1 MVKDLFRHFWFSGS
15 LTVLAI
21 IAVLLGKGWAAAGI
35 TLVLLIIEVAFS
47 FDNAVIN
54 AKVLARLSKFWQ
66 TLFLTVGILIAVI
79 GMRLVF
85 PIMLVAITA
94 GLSWGEVVRIALN
107 DPEAYARYIEDAYPS
122 IAAFGGAFLLM
133 LALYFFFDK
142 HRHVHWLPFE
152 SHLQRL
158 GHWWLP
164 PIIAAVLLGGLAAL
178 PMNTHVSETL
188 QAGILGVIVYVV
200 MQLVLRAAAGAVKK
214 KTSDIAHMTGWAAF
228 TSFMYLELL
237 DASFSF
243 DGVIGAFAITT
254 DVILIAVG
262 LGVGAFWVR
271 SFTVYMVRRRTLEA
285 YAYLEHGAHYAVF
298 FLALAMLV
306 SLVYHL
312 PEAVTGVVTVAI
324 IGASLIAS
332 RKLNARREAGLTAD
346 TKA

>member
-1 MVKDLFRHFWFSGS
+1 VKHLVRHFWFSGS
-15 LTVLAI
+15 ITLIAI
-21 IAVLLGKGWAAAGI
+21 IAMLLGRGWAAAGI
-35 TLVLLIIEVAFS
+35 TLVLLVIEVAFS

-54 AKVLARLSKFWQ
+54 AKVLAKLSKFWQ
-66 TLFLTVGILIAVI
+66 TLFLTVGILIAVV

-85 PIMLVAITA
+85 PILLVAVTA
-94 GLSWGEVVRIALN
+94 GLSWGEVIRVALN
-107 DPEAYARYIEDAYPS
+107 DSEAYARYIEDAYPS

-142 HRHVHWLPFE
+142 ERHVHWLPFE
-152 SHLQRL
+152 NHLQRL

-164 PIIAAVLLGGLAAL
+164 PIVAFVLLGLLAAL
-178 PMNTHVSETL
+178 PINTHASETL
-188 QAGILGVIVYVV
+188 KAGALGVIVYVI
-200 MQLVLRAAAGAVKK
+200 MQLILMAAQRAVKA
-214 KTSDIAHMTGWAAF
+214 KTPDATHLVGWAAF
-228 TSFMYLELL
+228 TSFLYLELL

-254 DVILIAVG
+254 DVVLIAVG

-271 SFTVYMVRRRTLEA
+271 SFTVYMVRRKTLDA

-298 FLALAMLV
+298 FLSMAMLI

-324 IGASLIAS
+324 IGASLVASKRLNKVEHEKIA
-332 RKLNARREAGLTAD
+332 A
-346 TKA
+346 

>member
-1 MVKDLFRHFWFSGS
+1 MKDLLRHFWFSGGV
-15 LTVLAI
+15 TILAI
-21 IAVLLGKGWAAAGI
+21 VAVLLGKGWAAAGV
-35 TLVLLIIEVAFS
+35 TLVLLIVEVAFS

-54 AKVLARLSKFWQ
+54 AKILAKLSKFWQ
-66 TLFLTVGILIAVI
+66 TLFLTVGILIAVV

-85 PIMLVAITA
+85 PILLVALTA
-94 GLSWGEVVRIALN
+94 GLAWREVIDVALN
-107 DPEAYARYIEDAYPS
+107 DSATYAHYIEQAYPS

-142 HRHVHWLPFE
+142 ERHVHWLPFE
-152 SHLQRL
+152 RHLQRL

-164 PIIAAVLLGGLAAL
+164 PIIAGILLGVMALL
-178 PMNTHVSETL
+178 PMNTHVRETL
-188 QAGILGVIVYVV
+188 QAGALGVVVYVA
-200 MQLVLRAAAGAVKK
+200 MQLILAGASKAVKAR
-214 KTSDIAHMTGWAAF
+214 TPDARHLVGWAAF

-254 DVILIAVG
+254 DVILIAIG

-271 SFTVYMVRRRTLEA
+271 SFTVYMVRRKTLEA

-298 FLALAMLV
+298 FLAFAMLI

-312 PEAVTGVVTVAI
+312 PEAVTGVVTVTI
-324 IGASLIAS
+324 IGASLVAS
-332 RKLNARREAGLTAD
+332 RRLNHAKSGVH
-346 TKA
+346 